1 MKLVFDARHMGQPF
15 TGLGRYTASLLR
27 ALLDSADA
35 PGLSV
40 DVLLHQGPDW
50 RGNLH
55 YQDLHPRIQAGHCR
69 LLWVDVPPFGLR
81 QHWAMGKWVN
91 DGNGDV
97 YFYPHFD
104 PPIGVSLPTVFVV
117 HDLIPLLVPGYVQ
130 RLAPA
135 KRWYFRQ
142 MIRLAARRAQRCIA
156 VSETTRADVLRLVGP
171 GLAGKVSVAYEGS
184 VLGQADAL
192 PTAQTSLP
200 VDGPY
205 LLYVGDRRPHKN
217 LRRVIDLHT
226 ALRQAH
232 DYKGRLL
239 LVGSRQ
245 NYGFDVDAYLAGRD
259 DVEVMGNVSDADL
272 LALYARCDALVFLS
286 AYEGFG
292 LPVVEAAQFNR
303 RMILSDGGAL
313 PEIAPRN
320 ALILPRDL
328 PIDDAAQRAAD
339 YLSKACPIDNAEFS
353 ARYSWEAAARAI
365 FPFAYR

>member
-1 MKLVFDARHMGQPF
+1 MKLVFDARHIGQPF
-15 TGLGRYTASLLR
+15 TGLGRYTASLLC

-40 DVLLHQGPDW
+40 EVLLHQGPDW
-50 RGNLH
+50 ADNLH
-55 YQDLHPRIQAGHCR
+55 YRGLHQRVHEGHCR
-69 LLWVDVPPFGLR
+69 VQWVDVPPFSLR
-81 QHWAMGKWVN
+81 QHWAMAKWVN
-91 DGNGDV
+91 HGSGDV
-97 YFYPHFD
+97 FFYPHFD

-142 MIRLAARRAQRCIA
+142 MIRLAVRRAQRCIA

-171 GLAGKVSVAYEGS
+171 GLASKVSVAYEGP
-184 VLGQADAL
+184 VLGRAGAL
-192 PTAQTSLP
+192 PDPPAGLP
-200 VDGPY
+200 VTGPY

-217 LRRVIDLHT
+217 LQRVIDLHA
-226 ALRQAH
+226 ALRRTHGYA
-232 DYKGRLL
+232 GRLL

-259 DVEVMGNVSDADL
+259 DVQVLGNVSDADL
-272 LALYARCDALVFLS
+272 LALYAHCDALVFLS

-292 LPVVEAAQFNR
+292 LPVVEAAQFDR

-313 PEIAPRN
+313 PEIAPPN

-328 PIDDAAQRAAD
+328 PVEAAAQCAAD
-339 YLSKACPIDNAEFS
+339 YLSNACPIDNAGFN
-353 ARYSWEAAARAI
+353 ARFSWESAARAI